1 MLLVIDAVT
10 LFCLEAKKRVKK
22 ILPFNPF
29 KRFKSNLFLYLLAC
43 SHFSMAISDKV
54 IASEIQSE
62 TTINA
67 SFDSIKNTVN
77 KANIEIAEWSFF
89 IYMQARNN
97 LAPFAGR
104 NLNAISS
111 FKTNP
116 RVNFIAQWD
125 QPKQKGAWR
134 YKIEKDS
141 VTLENYT
148 DVKDPL
154 DQAAKLVD
162 FVKWGA
168 EKFPAKKYCIIL
180 WNHGVGPLNPPY
192 GNPVRMLLSQRNES
206 VCLNPEKILF
216 LETEEVEPKP
226 EEVDLLCDIGKR
238 GVLFDEDN
246 RTYMTNDDL
255 SKSLEQITSK
265 DILGKKVDCL
275 GFDAC
280 YMCGVEIAAEVSKY
294 AEYMVASQELELAR
308 GWNYDKI
315 SEKVNSSIPTAA
327 QLAKIIVTTYG
338 DLYRGNTNIFT
349 QSAIRLDNVDRVTR
363 DIDQVIASIEAV
375 AKEDKGFIIE
385 AIKMVRKNC
394 LQFTAKVYVDLNSF
408 YQSLLDQ
415 VMLKLSHGT
424 GVLPSLQQGSRP
436 RRQAYVHINASIP
449 TTTTTSSSSGAFEML
464 ASDLRNAIVG
474 ISSVVIENT
483 SSTYLSRAKGM
494 SVYFP
499 IKFID
504 PSYEFSI
511 FSKKTR
517 WLNFIKAFSMR

>member
-1 MLLVIDAVT
+1 MLLVIEAVT
-10 LFCLEAKKRVKK
+10 LFCLGAKKRVKK
-22 ILPFNPF
+22 TLRFNPF
-29 KRFKSNLFLYLLAC
+29 KRFKINFFLYLLAF

-54 IASEIQSE
+54 IASEIRNE
-62 TTINA
+62 TSTTT
-67 SFDSIKNTVN
+67 SLDSIKNTVN
-77 KANIEIAEWSFF
+77 KANTQIAEWTFL

-116 RVNFIAQWD
+116 KINFLAQWD

-141 VTLENYT
+141 VTLENYM

-168 EKFPAKKYCIIL
+168 ENFPAKKYCLIL

-216 LETEEVEPKP
+216 LETEEVDPKP
-226 EEVDLLCDIGKR
+226 EEAELLCEIGEKR

-265 DILGKKVDCL
+265 EILGKKLDCL

-280 YMCGVEIAAEVSKY
+280 YMCGVEIAVEVGKY

-315 SEKVNSSIPTAA
+315 SEKVNGSIPTAS

-363 DIDQVIASIEAV
+363 DIDQVISSIEAA
-375 AKEDKGFIIE
+375 AKEDKSFIIE
-385 AIKMVRKNC
+385 AIKMARKNC

-415 VMLKLSHGT
+415 VSLKLSHGT

-436 RRQAYVHINASIP
+436 RRQAYVHMNASMP
-449 TTTTTSSSSGAFEML
+449 ATTSSSGAFEML
-464 ASDLRNAIVG
+464 ASDLRNAIIG

-499 IKFID
+499 VKFID

>member
-1 MLLVIDAVT
+1 M
-10 LFCLEAKKRVKK
+10 
-22 ILPFNPF
+22 
-29 KRFKSNLFLYLLAC
+29 
-43 SHFSMAISDKV
+43 
-54 IASEIQSE
+54 SETIQSD
-62 TTINA
+62 TDI
-67 SFDSIKNTVN
+67 IKNTGD
-77 KANIEIAEWSFF
+77 KANIQVAEWSFF

-104 NLNAISS
+104 NLNAISA

-116 RVNFIAQWD
+116 KINFIAQWD

-168 EKFPAKKYCIIL
+168 ENFPAKKYCIIL

-206 VCLNPEKILF
+206 VCLDPEKILF
-216 LETEEVEPKP
+216 LETEEVDKKQDET
-226 EEVDLLCDIGKR
+226 ELLCGLENR

-255 SKSLEQITSK
+255 SRSLEQITSK

-280 YMCGVEIAAEVSKY
+280 YMCGVEIATEVSQY

-308 GWNYDKI
+308 GWNYDEI
-315 SEKVNSSIPTAA
+315 SKKVNNSIPTSA
-327 QLAKIIVTTYG
+327 QLAKIIVTSYG

-349 QSAIRLDNVDRVTR
+349 QSALKLENIDRITR
-363 DIDQVIASIEAV
+363 DIDQIISSIEAA
-375 AKEDKGFIIE
+375 AKEDKNFVIE
-385 AIKMVRKNC
+385 AIKMARKNC
-394 LQFTAKVYVDLNSF
+394 LQFTAKVYVDLTSF

-415 VMLKLSHGT
+415 ISFKLSHSGST
-424 GVLPSLQQGSRP
+424 SAQTSPQGFRP
-436 RRQAYVHINASIP
+436 RRQLYAHMSTAGF
-449 TTTTTSSSSGAFEML
+449 TASSSGAFEAL
-464 ASDLRNAIVG
+464 ASDLRSAISG
-474 ISSVVIENT
+474 ISSVVMENT
-483 SSTYLSRAKGM
+483 SSTYLSRAKGV

-511 FSKKTR
+511 FAKKTR
-517 WLNFIKAFSMR
+517 WLSFIKAFSMR